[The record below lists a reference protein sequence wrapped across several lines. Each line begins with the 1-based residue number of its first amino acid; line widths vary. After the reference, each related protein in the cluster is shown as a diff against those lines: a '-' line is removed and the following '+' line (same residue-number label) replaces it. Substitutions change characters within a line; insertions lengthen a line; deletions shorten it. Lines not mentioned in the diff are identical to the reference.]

1 MLFPSLRR
9 GILEQTFEGGEE
21 LDPWISGG
29 KAFQPEGT
37 AAAKVPGWKTP
48 MLNWNCSKGP
58 VCLEHGGQ
66 CGAECEQQR
75 EVDDEGREI
84 TEDGVPDYVR
94 L

>member
-1 MLFPSLRR
+1 MDIWGKSIPTRR
-9 GILEQTFEGGEE
+9 NSRCKS
-21 LDPWISGG
+21 SGV
-29 KAFQPEGT
+29 ED
-37 AAAKVPGWKTP
+37 P

-84 TEDGVPDYVR
+84 TEDRVLDYVR